1 MRIITKRA
9 LTASWMKY
17 ANARQSLAI
26 WEERI
31 KMTNFKTH
39 EELKAVFRDAD
50 YIPNENF
57 KHLTVFNIKGN
68 DYRLVVDIFFNTG
81 HIFIKWF
88 GKHSDYDRIDFY
100 SMLNGSFLLC

>member
-9 LTASWMKY
+9 ITESWTKY
-17 ANARQSLAI
+17 AGARQGLAI

-31 KMTNFKTH
+31 KAANFKNH
-39 EELKAVFRDAD
+39 EELKEIFRDAD

-57 KHLTVFNIKGN
+57 NHLTVFNIKGN

-81 HIFIKWF
+81 HVFIKWF
-88 GKHSDYDRIDFY
+88 GKHSSYDRIDFY
-100 SMLNGSFLLC
+100 LIHNEGFVLC

>member
-9 LTASWMKY
+9 LIESWTKY
-17 ANARQSLAI
+17 PESRPSLAI
-26 WEERI
+26 WEERLI
-31 KMTNFKTH
+31 VASFTNH
-39 EELKAVFRDAD
+39 SELKRIFKDAD
-50 YIPNENF
+50 YIPNANF

-88 GKHSDYDRIDFY
+88 GKHASYDRIDFY
-100 SMLNGSFLLC
+100 TFTNKGFILC